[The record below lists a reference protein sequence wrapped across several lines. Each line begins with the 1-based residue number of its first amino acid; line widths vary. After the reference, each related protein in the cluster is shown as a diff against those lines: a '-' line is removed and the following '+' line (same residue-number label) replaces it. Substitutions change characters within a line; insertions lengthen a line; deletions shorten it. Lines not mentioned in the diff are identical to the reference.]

1 MLCCSLV
8 DCWLSRLSI
17 SMSRWDACTLLL
29 RPFFS
34 GPPPPTPED
43 PVSCEF
49 EAGPSEAEDFL
60 GGEDGAWSKG
70 EEPGALFWWMMSSPF
85 LLMAV
90 LCGWAA
96 LPIIAHSLVWS
107 TEVTRVEEEEDEE
120 AVMDG
125 CRTSIS
131 SCAENLRRRL
141 WMQAW
146 ETTDSDWVNVGEWE
160 GQKDKNRYEYFYSI
174 HNKFRKMWEITLSI
188 YLTVLTTLLF
198 FL

>member
-1 MLCCSLV
+1 MHKHAYIRLHKHVNRQSLTDLLLKYYAFLLCCSLV

-17 SMSRWDACTLLL
+17 SISRWDACTLLL

-49 EAGPSEAEDFL
+49 EAGASEAEDFL
-60 GGEDGAWSKG
+60 GGEGGAWSKG

-90 LCGWAA
+90 RCGWAA

-107 TEVTRVEEEEDEE
+107 TEVTSVEEEADEE
-120 AVMDG
+120 VAMDG
-125 CRTSIS
+125 CLTSIS
-131 SCAENLRRRL
+131 SWAENLRRRL

-146 ETTDSDWVNVGEWE
+146 ETADSDWVNDDEWE
-160 GQKDKNRYEYFYSI
+160 RR
-174 HNKFRKMWEITLSI
+174 NK
-188 YLTVLTTLLF
+188 
-198 FL
+198 